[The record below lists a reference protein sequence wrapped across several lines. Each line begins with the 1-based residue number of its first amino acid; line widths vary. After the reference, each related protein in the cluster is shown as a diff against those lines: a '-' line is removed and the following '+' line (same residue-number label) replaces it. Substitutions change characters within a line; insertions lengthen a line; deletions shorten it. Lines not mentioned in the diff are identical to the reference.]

1 MFSKGDALENQETL
15 KRLMGENKEE
25 QQRKLRERLERKKKR
40 LAQGSFSTL
49 YYFKII
55 SKALNHHCHFKK
67 IITVQTT
74 HDRKPYMYLT
84 V

>member
-1 MFSKGDALENQETL
+1 
-15 KRLMGENKEE
+15 MGENKEE

-55 SKALNHHCHFKK
+55 SKEFNYHCHFKK

-74 HDRKPYMYLT
+74 HDRKPGLH
-84 V
+84 VLDSLKGHFISAGNVNKI